1 MSSSAND
8 IISDFN
14 FARSEAVKRRVPIT
28 LCKSQDGASC
38 DADDTDPFNRWIIF
52 VDDEDPAIVAATDG
66 NGEIDGAEVILRDRE
81 LPESIT
87 VVTDADEIRA
97 IFLPTGFPIIET
109 ENVNRFVLC
118 DVRGNVTSAGGD
130 SARERSKS
138 CRPGGRRCSAPRLR
152 SPLLETAHDP
162 QPRQFSRT
170 VPQPWIHAGRGDGRP
185 DRPVRRP
192 ARHCRALRRNP
203 ACQPHFALPHAGR
216 EHGHRYRGPHAVQP
230 QSRRMPTP
238 AAVPAT
244 RRRAAMPSPS
254 RTSRT
259 G

>member
-1 MSSSAND
+1 MLPLKMHAKQPGFTLIELLFAITLLAVLAGIGLPNLQEFVRNSRMSASAND

-28 LCKSQDGASC
+28 LCKSQNGATC

-97 IFLPTGFPIIET
+97 IFLPTGFPVIET

-118 DVRGNVTSAGGD
+118 DVRGNVVSAGGD
-130 SARERSKS
+130 SAARAIEVL
-138 CRPGGRRCSAPRLR
+138 PTGRASVLR
-152 SPLLETAHDP
+152 AVAGPTA
-162 QPRQFSRT
+162 F
-170 VPQPWIHAGRGDGRP
+170 GDCP
-185 DRPVRRP
+185 
-192 ARHCRALRRNP
+192 
-203 ACQPHFALPHAGR
+203 
-216 EHGHRYRGPHAVQP
+216 
-230 QSRRMPTP
+230 
-238 AAVPAT
+238 
-244 RRRAAMPSPS
+244 
-254 RTSRT
+254 
-259 G
+259 